1 MPRSSRPAFADT
13 CLMLL
18 LLALALGHGLLAT
31 LAMDEKSTTSDEIAH
46 ITGGY
51 TFNHWNDYRLHPEN
65 GLLPQR
71 WQSLPMV
78 LAGAKYP
85 NQSGQDW
92 ATSHVWMLGYVF
104 FYQEGNNLEWM
115 LATARAMN
123 ACFGLAT
130 VLLVAWWAWHFFAG
144 PGAIVAAVLCVL
156 SPSMLA
162 HSGLATSD
170 MAMTF
175 FLLAAASAWWWHL
188 HDGRRRVWLLSA
200 VSFGLACVAK
210 YTAVLLLPIF
220 TLMMIVRTVSS
231 APLPFFG
238 RTFPTRLS
246 RLGVMTASL
255 AGQGLVAVLVIW
267 AFCGFRYVAFNP
279 VLPPGDFI
287 VSWDHVLSIGSAQ
300 AAVIKLFR
308 NWHLLPEGFLYGFAY
323 TLKSVEARG
332 AFLDGTYSLT
342 GWVSFFPKAFLYK
355 TAPSLLVA
363 LAVAAGL
370 VLLRMRAAGLGWLRP
385 PPLPRHPPA
394 RPVRGLLGIFADK
407 PAQHWPPPH
416 PANVSGALHLLRN
429 LGLGGG
435 AGVAPIPSGRG
446 GIVRR
451 RGGLARLAGRDS
463 RGHSSAL
470 SRIFQ
475 SPRRRID
482 TRLQASRGQFAGL
495 GPGPAGLEALA

>member
-1 MPRSSRPAFADT
+1 
-13 CLMLL
+13 MLL

-300 AAVIKLFR
+300 ADYGTFAGTAGVFLRHHYDKVLTAEDAEILAYAKNGLVKTWGVFD
-308 NWHLLPEGFLYGFAY
+308 EDLYGAVVGMLQKGELPQPFLLTIATTDTHFPY
-323 TLKSVEARG
+323 ATLRHHPAAG
-332 AFLDGTYSLT
+332 GN
-342 GWVSFFPKAFLYK
+342 
-355 TAPSLLVA
+355 SLLDSIYSADVA
-363 LAVAAGL
+363 FGVFWDYFKNSPYFQNTLLVVVADHAL
-370 VLLRMRAAGLGWLRP
+370 VTRAFR
-385 PPLPRHPPA
+385 R
-394 RPVRGLLGIFADK
+394 AD
-407 PAQHWPPPH
+407 
-416 PANVSGALHLLRN
+416 
-429 LGLGGG
+429 GG
-435 AGVAPIPSGRG
+435 
-446 GIVRR
+446 RR
-451 RGGLARLAGRDS
+451 LSQFDYLAGMIHIP
-463 RGHSSAL
+463 G
-470 SRIFQ
+470 
-475 SPRRRID
+475 D
-482 TRLQASRGQFAGL
+482 TRLRGVKRRGSCPSWTCCPRSSTSWTWTSKTRSWACRSFRDGTAFRWC
-495 GPGPAGLEALA
+495 PPANCPANA